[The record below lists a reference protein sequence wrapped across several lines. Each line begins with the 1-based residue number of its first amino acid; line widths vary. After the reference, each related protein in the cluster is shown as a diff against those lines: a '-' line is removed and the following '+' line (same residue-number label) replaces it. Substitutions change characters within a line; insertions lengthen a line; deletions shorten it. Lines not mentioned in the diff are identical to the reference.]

1 MGENEQV
8 NCGQSTR
15 VYNSQSTSQVDNSQ
29 YTQVD
34 NSQSTSQVDN
44 SQSTQLDNSQSTR
57 VDNSQFTSQVENSQS
72 TRVDNSQFTSQ
83 VEYSQ
88 STQVDNSQ
96 PTSQVCPEMDKLAEE
111 AVTYCQENN
120 ISNPSEILRVIQNK
134 FVRGK
139 NLDVQRVD
147 EVSEGMTQ
155 HILVDRKS
163 ILQTAFGKLNE
174 VALSDLRKPLQ
185 VDFYGEVCKYYIQ
198 LCYYSSAVVGQR
210 RSPTA
215 W

>member
-1 MGENEQV
+1 MGENEQE

-44 SQSTQLDNSQSTR
+44 SQYTQVDNSQSTSQ
-57 VDNSQFTSQVENSQS
+57 VDNSQSTQLDNSQS

-134 FVRGK
+134 FSQRK
-139 NLDVQRVD
+139 NLEVQRVD
-147 EVSEGMTQ
+147 EVSEGMTR

-163 ILQTAFGKLNE
+163 ILQTAFGELNE
-174 VALSDLRKPLQ
+174 VALSNLRKTLQ
-185 VDFYGEVCKYYIQ
+185 VDFYGEVCKYCIQ
-198 LCYYSSAVVGQR
+198 LCYYSSAVVGQW